1 MSFELDIKL
10 IPTPMNFLV
19 KIEQIYKD
27 DFSAMRVWLIDRS
40 ADKSQTEDPLFNTIV
55 VICYNEELKQKL
67 LLSNGDNVV
76 VSDFYIQE
84 FKHDFNDNIQNLLT
98 LTTRDWVNNI
108 IQMVELF
115 IKECV
120 SYNQSLRIE

>member
-1 MSFELDIKL
+1 
-10 IPTPMNFLV
+10 MNFLV

-27 DFSAMRVWLIDRS
+27 DFSAMRVWLNDKS
-40 ADKSQTEDPLFNTIV
+40 ADKQPVENPLFNTIV

-67 LLSNGDNVV
+67 LLSHGDNIM

-120 SYNQSLRIE
+120 LYNQSLSID